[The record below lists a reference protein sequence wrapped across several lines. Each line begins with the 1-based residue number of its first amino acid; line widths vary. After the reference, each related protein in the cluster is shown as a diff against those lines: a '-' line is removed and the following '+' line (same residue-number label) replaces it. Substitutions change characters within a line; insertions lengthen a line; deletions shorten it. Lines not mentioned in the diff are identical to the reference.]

1 MDLAS
6 LSKMRGLLQRV
17 NCASATWHSDSL
29 DGNEN
34 MRATCEEN
42 RNLCHV
48 NMHVRATT
56 VFALKALEGL
66 LSVNEDG
73 DEDDSSDSESVSL
86 CITMISVVRQSQDY
100 KTGCGKSMEIFIIK
114 FTRFCIN
121 YPYSTHN
128 RLTIK

>member
-48 NMHVRATT
+48 I
-56 VFALKALEGL
+56 LKTLEGL
-66 LSVNEDG
+66 LSVDEDG

-86 CITMISVVRQSQDY
+86 CITMISVVRQSQ
-100 KTGCGKSMEIFIIK
+100 GCPEG
-114 FTRFCIN
+114 
-121 YPYSTHN
+121 H
-128 RLTIK
+128 L

>member
-6 LSKMRGLLQRV
+6 LSEMRKLLQRV
-17 NCASATWHSDSL
+17 NCASATWCSDSL

-48 NMHVRATT
+48 I
-56 VFALKALEGL
+56 LKTLEGL
-66 LSVNEDG
+66 LSVDEDG

-86 CITMISVVRQSQDY
+86 CITMISVVRQSQGCPEGHLLYLDY
-100 KTGCGKSMEIFIIK
+100 TSEIWSNSVHYIW
-114 FTRFCIN
+114 
-121 YPYSTHN
+121 
-128 RLTIK
+128 